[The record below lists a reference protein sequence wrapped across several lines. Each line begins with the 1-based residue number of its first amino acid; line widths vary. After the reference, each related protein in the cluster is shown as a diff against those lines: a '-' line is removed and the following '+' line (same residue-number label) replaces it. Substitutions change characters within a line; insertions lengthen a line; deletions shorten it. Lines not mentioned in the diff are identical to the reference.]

1 MRGALGGAVGKQ
13 FYHKASLRGVKCGMG
28 SSLRAGPNATRTRR
42 TKLQPQWTIISC
54 IILLYVYYVFFFIE
68 RAEILKR
75 IEAVLWSQREE
86 KIKCSCSH
94 TDF

>member
-1 MRGALGGAVGKQ
+1 M
-13 FYHKASLRGVKCGMG
+13 C
-28 SSLRAGPNATRTRR
+28 
-42 TKLQPQWTIISC
+42 
-54 IILLYVYYVFFFIE
+54 FFFVE

>member
-13 FYHKASLRGVKCGMG
+13 FYHKASLRGGRCGMG
-28 SSLRAGPNATRTRR
+28 SSLELARTQFAQGEQNFNPNGPSSRASYYYT
-42 TKLQPQWTIISC
+42 C
-54 IILLYVYYVFFFIE
+54 IMCFFFVE